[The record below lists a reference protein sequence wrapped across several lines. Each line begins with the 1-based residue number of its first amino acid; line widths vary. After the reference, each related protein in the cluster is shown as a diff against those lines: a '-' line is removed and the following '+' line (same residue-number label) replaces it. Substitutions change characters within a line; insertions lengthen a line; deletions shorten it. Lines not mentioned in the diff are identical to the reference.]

1 MPAVSMLTIMMTCT
15 TYFQIYNLPI
25 LPKSSIPKAAK
36 MKNMSRNRRPKFPT
50 YMANK
55 KNRGE
60 TKNRKMA
67 GQTVLVFLQVPFKEN
82 DDGMVLVLV
91 VVMVMMMKLVMVV
104 LLVLVMMMIMVAV
117 VVEMTMIMMMMV
129 VMLVVVEKA
138 VFTYLGQSFS
148 NRVKQLPD
156 TFCSLQQFQNYKKS
170 IYYYYYYYYYSLDF
184 KIPVELKIYLGKR
197 TLKAAFCTEG
207 EQIKG
212 KFQIYP

>member
-1 MPAVSMLTIMMTCT
+1 
-15 TYFQIYNLPI
+15 
-25 LPKSSIPKAAK
+25 

-55 KNRGE
+55 KNRGK

-91 VVMVMMMKLVMVV
+91 MEMMMKLMMMV
-104 LLVLVMMMIMVAV
+104 LLVVVIIMLLVVVLVMMMIMVVMV
-117 VVEMTMIMMMMV
+117 VVEVMMIMMMMMIMTMMV
-129 VMLVVVEKA
+129 VVVVEKA

-170 IYYYYYYYYYSLDF
+170 SYYNNII
-184 KIPVELKIYLGKR
+184 IP
-197 TLKAAFCTEG
+197 
-207 EQIKG
+207 
-212 KFQIYP
+212 

>member
-1 MPAVSMLTIMMTCT
+1 
-15 TYFQIYNLPI
+15 
-25 LPKSSIPKAAK
+25 
-36 MKNMSRNRRPKFPT
+36 
-50 YMANK
+50 
-55 KNRGE
+55 
-60 TKNRKMA
+60 
-67 GQTVLVFLQVPFKEN
+67 
-82 DDGMVLVLV
+82 MVLVLV

-170 IYYYYYYYYYSLDF
+170 IYYYYYYYYSLDF

-197 TLKAAFCTEG
+197 TLKAAFFTEG

-212 KFQIYP
+212 RFQIYP

>member
-1 MPAVSMLTIMMTCT
+1 
-15 TYFQIYNLPI
+15 
-25 LPKSSIPKAAK
+25 

-55 KNRGE
+55 KNRGK

-104 LLVLVMMMIMVAV
+104 LLFVVLIMLLVVVLVMMMIMVAV
-117 VVEMTMIMMMMV
+117 VVEMMMIMMMMV
-129 VMLVVVEKA
+129 VMVVVVVVVEKA

-148 NRVKQLPD
+148 NCVKQLPD

-170 IYYYYYYYYYSLDF
+170 IYYYYYYSL
-184 KIPVELKIYLGKR
+184 ILKYRLN
-197 TLKAAFCTEG
+197 LKFREAD
-207 EQIKG
+207 IKSS
-212 KFQIYP
+212 ILHRR